1 MEKHVYRCQAGHSTY
16 ALAPEERTWK
26 IASWI
31 SCPRCGY
38 LAPYLS
44 QLPAHWPVPA
54 KIEWFNPTSAAQ
66 LGEAMEANWPAFVL
80 TLGLRRYYFE
90 RGQLMNE
97 GYYRPIKQNR

>member
-16 ALAPEERTWK
+16 ALAPSERSWK
-26 IASWI
+26 ISTFI
-31 SCPRCGY
+31 TCPRCKAR
-38 LAPYLS
+38 APYLS

-54 KIEWFNPTSAAQ
+54 SIQWFQPASAAQ
-66 LGEAMEANWPAFVL
+66 LGEAMEANWPKFDL